1 LVSTNYIAMNT
12 TAITKAQR
20 KAAKAAGLA
29 YLHSFAIVVYVNF
42 GIHSF
47 TDDAGETAR
56 NIAASERLYCIGM
69 LGDLLYCTGVIV
81 LLTALYITLKPVSAG
96 IALLATFWRLVWVL
110 MWLTMT
116 LNLFDAL
123 RLLDGA
129 DYQKAFGTECIQS
142 LVKFHLATCFDYYY
156 DYVGLLFGA
165 LASRL
170 VVFFGS
176 GRDISPALS
185 IFGIV
190 SSAFCVLCT
199 LIFYIFPGLDK
210 IVNLWCQYADGYL

>member
-1 LVSTNYIAMNT
+1 
-12 TAITKAQR
+12 
-20 KAAKAAGLA
+20 
-29 YLHSFAIVVYVNF
+29 
-42 GIHSF
+42 
-47 TDDAGETAR
+47 
-56 NIAASERLYCIGM
+56 
-69 LGDLLYCTGVIV
+69 
-81 LLTALYITLKPVSAG
+81 G

-176 GRDISPALS
+176 GRDISPRPVDLRYCQLR
-185 IFGIV
+185 I
-190 SSAFCVLCT
+190 LCFVYSYF
-199 LIFYIFPGLDK
+199 LYFSWL
-210 IVNLWCQYADGYL
+210 